1 MSNITFVFNH
11 PIQVN
16 GSNITFVFNHPIQ
29 VNGSNITFVF
39 NHPIRVNASR
49 EALMLQARGPFP
61 LLSMVN

>member
-1 MSNITFVFNH
+1 M
-11 PIQVN
+11 
-16 GSNITFVFNHPIQ
+16 SNITFVFNHPIQ